1 MNLKRLVLCLVV
13 SFLLAGM
20 KTAQTQEDW
29 RYFISGIDLELFEKG
44 INEMDAG
51 KLADAAETFSLL
63 TERMPTRFSPYLW
76 LAGIYSQLGDHK
88 KTVEVC
94 NKIRYR
100 FSIIIRRFGNPV
112 YKNPIYSQFYYTL
125 GTAFFKLG
133 RYREASAAFER
144 ILKAGN
150 FKSTGYSNLKKFY
163 PTCGFTPEAFYALVH
178 YQLGIAHVSSG
189 DEEAAMGQYKQLL
202 KLNAKKAEEL
212 LKEIENAG

>member
-1 MNLKRLVLCLVV
+1 MNLMRLVLCLVV
-13 SFLLAGM
+13 SFFLAGM
-20 KTAQTQEDW
+20 GTAQTQEDW

-44 INEMDAG
+44 IKEMDAG
-51 KLADAAETFSLL
+51 ELEDAAKTFSLL

-76 LAGIYSQLGDHK
+76 LAGIYSQLGDHE

-133 RYREASAAFER
+133 RYREASAAYER
-144 ILKAGN
+144 LLKAGN
-150 FKSTGYSNLKKFY
+150 FKSTAYSNLKKFY

-178 YQLGIAHVSSG
+178 YQLGSAYVSSG
-189 DEEAAMGQYKQLL
+189 NEEAAMEQYRQLR
-202 KLNAKKAEEL
+202 KLDAKKAEKL
-212 LKEIENAG
+212 LREIKKPG